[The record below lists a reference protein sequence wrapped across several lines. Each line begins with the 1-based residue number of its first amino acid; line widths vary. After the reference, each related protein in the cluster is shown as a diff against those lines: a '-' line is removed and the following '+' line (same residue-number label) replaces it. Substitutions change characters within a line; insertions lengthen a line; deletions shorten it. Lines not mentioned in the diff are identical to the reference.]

1 MNCEEKTLEEL
12 LSLKEA
18 LLKQITIIQENC
30 EGIDNAVNAKKIS
43 DLNNEKSNL
52 LSKKS
57 KIKKNLEDIENRLV
71 SLNNEISNLSSVGI
85 DRILDAI
92 GKQRYYLIKNKPKII
107 LDITTGAAITNLDY
121 FKYKCNNGGFYSVDN
136 AKKIIQELKLEGC
149 KNWNFIDRDYLNSLM
164 NDSKFPSGDKFN
176 SVSYWTTFEKSDLK
190 KIKHISK
197 NNKFSICDIYDGAG
211 NGIIAC
217 SYDFSYDNY
226 EINTQHK
233 NKVYTKREKLQMSL
247 SLFTDNNLE
256 PIFKDEEITTLYRS
270 IYIEKPILLKK
281 LNRIQLKIDKLQN
294 EVLLSS
300 TFDYNSIL
308 INYDINS
315 IDSSIIKYYE
325 AIQNWID
332 GLISKLKYFEEVKWD
347 IIREFNVC
355 GLKLSKKYEDNPKLD
370 EEENILLKNRQTF
383 LRKNIDLGMSGVKTK
398 LLLVKNQA
406 DILEAR
412 IEEINDSEDS
422 IVLLAELEEEKRAS
436 FKFIAE
442 NTANIIKNALVKV
455 EYFEANKD
463 FVANIINSESK
474 WSENYKVFKTKD
486 KEELKSLSEEDGIEE
501 EIYMSW
507 YEDWRN
513 KKYIIEERFTEL
525 IKQGIKKSIVS
536 VVEDEN
542 ESKYMIE
549 EVIITLEQYSKDLDD
564 FYKNER
570 KNIHQKYAF
579 VPGGDI
585 QEKLEV
591 ESDLYKIT
599 VKFQNRLQDI
609 IFKLDSVEDR
619 IFLLRWAEQIIDLQV
634 NEVLYFVKE
643 KDFNKIS
650 ESILNQF
657 TDLKRSNIENYI
669 SDAQLYSEEKS
680 HREKQFNSLMY
691 KMRKDLMA

>member
-1 MNCEEKTLEEL
+1 MSYEENSLQEL
-12 LSLKEA
+12 LFFKEEILKKVE
-18 LLKQITIIQENC
+18 IIQENC
-30 EGIDNAVNAKKIS
+30 EGIDNVINAKKLS
-43 DLNNEKSNL
+43 DLNNKKSEL
-52 LSKKS
+52 LSKQS
-57 KIKKNLEDIENRLV
+57 KTKKDLDNIENRLV
-71 SLNNEISNLSSVGI
+71 SINNEINNLSSNGL
-85 DRILDAI
+85 DRILNAI
-92 GKQRYYLIKNKPKII
+92 DKQRYYLFKNKVSVIM
-107 LDITTGAAITNLDY
+107 DIKTGALITNLDY
-121 FKYKCNNGGFYSVDN
+121 FEYGNNGRYWREKGE
-136 AKKIIQELKLEGC
+136 KILSKLNLEGY
-149 KNWNFIDRDYLNSLM
+149 KNWDFIEEEYLIELM
-164 NDSKFPSGDKFN
+164 HDDDFYLHKYFKEGYWAFKNRSMIGNRTLSGHRYTDNDG
-176 SVSYWTTFEKSDLK
+176 YL
-190 KIKHISK
+190 I
-197 NNKFSICDIYDGAG
+197 G
-211 NGIIAC
+211 C
-217 SYDFSYDNY
+217 SYELVNKNYKVNVDEDNK
-226 EINTQHK
+226 I
-233 NKVYTKREKLQMSL
+233 YTKKEKLYMSL
-247 SLFTDNNLE
+247 SLFVDNQLE
-256 PIFKDEEITTLYRS
+256 PIFKDNEITKLYRS

-332 GLISKLKYFEEVKWD
+332 DLISKLKYFEEVKWD
-347 IIREFNVC
+347 SIREFNVC

-619 IFLLRWAEQIIDLQV
+619 IFLLRWAELIIDLQV

-691 KMRKDLMA
+691 KMRKELMA

>member
-1 MNCEEKTLEEL
+1 MNYEEKTLEEL

-30 EGIDNAVNAKKIS
+30 EGMDNVVNAKKVS
-43 DLNNEKSNL
+43 DLNNEKL
-52 LSKKS
+52 ELISKQNKL
-57 KIKKNLEDIENRLV
+57 KKDLESIENRVV
-71 SLNNEISNLSSVGI
+71 SLNSKINNLSSDGVK
-85 DRILDAI
+85 RILDAI
-92 GKQRYYLIKNKPKII
+92 DKQRYYLFKNKVSVIM
-107 LDITTGAAITNLDY
+107 DIKTGALITNLDY
-121 FKYKCNNGGFYSVDN
+121 FEYGNNGEYWREKGEEILS
-136 AKKIIQELKLEGC
+136 KLNLDGY
-149 KNWNFIDRDYLNSLM
+149 KNWDFIEEEYLIELMEDEDFYLNKHFKEGYWAFKNRSVRGNRILSGHRY
-164 NDSKFPSGDKFN
+164 NDN
-176 SVSYWTTFEKSDLK
+176 
-190 KIKHISK
+190 
-197 NNKFSICDIYDGAG
+197 DGYLIG
-211 NGIIAC
+211 C
-217 SYDFSYDNY
+217 SYELVNKNYKVNVAEDNR
-226 EINTQHK
+226 I
-233 NKVYTKREKLQMSL
+233 YTKKEKLYMSL
-247 SLFTDNNLE
+247 SLFVDNQLE
-256 PIFKDEEITTLYRS
+256 PIFKDNEITKLYRS

-281 LNRIQLKIDKLQN
+281 LNRVQLKIDRLQN

-300 TFDYNSIL
+300 TFDYNSMI
-308 INYDINS
+308 ISYDITS
-315 IDSSIIKYYE
+315 IDSSIIKYYK

-332 GLISKLKYFEEVKWD
+332 ELISKLQYFEEVKWD

-355 GLKLSKKYEDNPKLD
+355 VLKLSKKYEDNSKLD
-370 EEENILLKNRQTF
+370 EEENTLLKDRQTF
-383 LRKNIDLGMSGVKTK
+383 LRKNIDLGMSNVKTK
-398 LLLVKNQA
+398 LLSVKSQA
-406 DILEAR
+406 DKLETR
-412 IEEINDSEDS
+412 IDEINDCENS
-422 IVLLAELEEEKRAS
+422 ILLLAELEEEKRAS
-436 FKFIAE
+436 FNFIAE

-455 EYFEANKD
+455 EYFEVNKD

-513 KKYIIEERFTEL
+513 KKYILEESFTEL

-542 ESKYMIE
+542 ESKYMVE
-549 EVIITLEQYSKDLDD
+549 EVIIILEQYSKDLDD

-591 ESDLYKIT
+591 ESNLYKIT

-619 IFLLRWAEQIIDLQV
+619 IFLLRWAEPIIDLQV
-634 NEVLYFVKE
+634 NEVLYFVKD

-650 ESILNQF
+650 ETILNQF
-657 TDLKRSNIENYI
+657 ADLKRSNIENYI

-680 HREKQFNSLMY
+680 NREKQFNSLMY
-691 KMRKDLMA
+691 KMRKELMS